1 VPYFMFLWQLYPYL
15 VNCDWTIPEKPNKSF
30 AQVKN
35 EPRRLIH
42 HKNQFSGRVG
52 GEYSKIQLWI
62 TNELPILLIGNT
74 RRHFCN
80 KQYKKKMIIWN
91 HNFIFSTLRLP
102 EKEFVNLFLE
112 YSIMYSLCNKN
123 IMHLLSK
130 WLRSRYMHIYVYM
143 HCPCNKESKISCAIP
158 LFYLY
163 FIQVLCL

>member
-1 VPYFMFLWQLYPYL
+1 MFLWQLYPYL

-52 GEYSKIQLWI
+52 GEWVGSIPRY
-62 TNELPILLIGNT
+62 NYELPILLIGNT

-80 KQYKKKMIIWN
+80 KQYKNKNDNM
-91 HNFIFSTLRLP
+91 NFIFSTLRLP

-130 WLRSRYMHIYVYM
+130 
-143 HCPCNKESKISCAIP
+143 
-158 LFYLY
+158 
-163 FIQVLCL
+163 